1 MYSLPFH
8 KEKKPRN
15 LSGRVNY
22 YFLFTSGACTY
33 QNQLILIKN
42 CRKKHFHNQVHVK
55 QSCQLEHIYC
65 LHVYVSSTFWNLQPN
80 ITTENYIRL
89 HGRMLTYLFLSLLL
103 SSSEVS
109 AGCFGLRAFRS
120 SYSRAKWRLLSL
132 CFSAT
137 LSESSFNFIG
147 LKKI

>member
-1 MYSLPFH
+1 M
-8 KEKKPRN
+8 
-15 LSGRVNY
+15 
-22 YFLFTSGACTY
+22 FTSGACTY

-42 CRKKHFHNQVHVK
+42 SRKKHFHNQVHVK
-55 QSCQLEHIYC
+55 QSSQLEHIYC
-65 LHVYVSSTFWNLQPN
+65 LHVYVSSMFWNLQPN
-80 ITTENYIRL
+80 ITTVNYIGL

-147 LKKI
+147 LKKIQNFVIRYRK

>member
-1 MYSLPFH
+1 M
-8 KEKKPRN
+8 
-15 LSGRVNY
+15 VNY
-22 YFLFTSGACTY
+22 FFLLNVRCMYLNRSKSININTKL
-33 QNQLILIKN
+33 Q
-42 CRKKHFHNQVHVK
+42 KKCHNQVHVK

-65 LHVYVSSTFWNLQPN
+65 LHVYVSSMFWNLQPN
-80 ITTENYIRL
+80 ITTENYIGL
-89 HGRMLTYLFLSLLL
+89 HGRMLTYLFFSLLL

>member
-1 MYSLPFH
+1 M
-8 KEKKPRN
+8 
-15 LSGRVNY
+15 
-22 YFLFTSGACTY
+22 FTSGACTY

-42 CRKKHFHNQVHVK
+42 SRKKHFHNQVHVK
-55 QSCQLEHIYC
+55 QSSQLEHIYC
-65 LHVYVSSTFWNLQPN
+65 LHVYVSSMFWNLQPN
-80 ITTENYIRL
+80 ITTVNYIDL

-147 LKKI
+147 LKKIQNFVIRYRK